1 MKQIKAPAYL
11 AISERT
17 MQFNGKGKCVS
28 GC

>member
-11 AISERT
+11 AISQRT
-17 MQFNGKGKCVS
+17 MEFDGKGKCVS